1 VAHAPSSEPESET
14 KGLPWGIPRKEHAQC
29 VESTGRFPLAA
40 DRSLTNVVLS
50 TLSHLGSGRR
60 EEQGDRVSGRE
71 REQLGVSECSGT
83 TVSGRSIHIHFTP
96 LTRASRAHLL
106 TLFSSPRG
114 AESSCGWVRVIG
126 LVHVAWAAS
135 SIRAAIARAR
145 CPWCWGG
152 STAVAQVSVAGV
164 LSSGRRCVSTV
175 SPRRWVECG
184 VLDTGTNARFGELHG
199 MALPLYARGANCSV
213 EGMGGRVS
221 GATATPVATEWSLRA
236 RCPEA
241 GRATSCVEGDV
252 CHLSR
257 RAFAQCG
264 GPVHQ

>member
-1 VAHAPSSEPESET
+1 MWKAL
-14 KGLPWGIPRKEHAQC
+14 GD
-29 VESTGRFPLAA
+29 FPLAA
-40 DRSLTNVVLS
+40 DRSLTNVVS
-50 TLSHLGSGRR
+50 TLSHRGSGGR
-60 EEQGDRVSGRE
+60 EGQGDRVSGRE

-175 SPRRWVECG
+175 FPRRWVDCG
-184 VLDTGTNARFGELHG
+184 VLDTGTNARF
-199 MALPLYARGANCSV
+199 R
-213 EGMGGRVS
+213 R
-221 GATATPVATEWSLRA
+221 TAWDGTAVVRA
-236 RCPEA
+236 RCQLQR
-241 GRATSCVEGDV
+241 GRYGWACVGGYRHTSCDGVELARP
-252 CHLSR
+252 LSR
-257 RAFAQCG
+257 G
-264 GPVHQ
+264 GPCDELC

>member
-1 VAHAPSSEPESET
+1 MAHAPSSEPESET

-29 VESTGRFPLAA
+29 VESTGRFPPLLLTALSPTWSR
-40 DRSLTNVVLS
+40 RS
-50 TLSHLGSGRR
+50 HRGSGGR
-60 EEQGDRVSGRE
+60 EGQGDRVSGRE

-145 CPWCWGG
+145 CPWGG

-199 MALPLYARGANCSV
+199 MHCCTV
-213 EGMGGRVS
+213 VH
-221 GATATPVATEWSLRA
+221 A
-236 RCPEA
+236 RCQLQR
-241 GRATSCVEGDV
+241 GRYGWACVGGYRHTSCDGVELARP
-252 CHLSR
+252 LSR
-257 RAFAQCG
+257 G
-264 GPVHQ
+264 GPCDELC